1 MKIALLEEDMEIT
14 RLHADFE
21 RRVIRT
27 ECGDSYMDYEISFD
41 DFIKFAK
48 LVDKE
53 DTFLNCMSKT
63 EG

>member
-1 MKIALLEEDMEIT
+1 MKIALLEEDMET
-14 RLHADFE
+14 TKLYADFE

-53 DTFLNCMSKT
+53 DTILNCIFKT
-63 EG
+63 EE